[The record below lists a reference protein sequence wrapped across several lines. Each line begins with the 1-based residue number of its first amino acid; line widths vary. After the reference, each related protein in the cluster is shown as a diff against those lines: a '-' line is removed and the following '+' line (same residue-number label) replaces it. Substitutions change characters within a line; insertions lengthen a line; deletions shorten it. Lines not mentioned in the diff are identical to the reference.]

1 MRKVILA
8 AKIGFGLAVVAA
20 PFATPV
26 EAQFAVVDVASV
38 KQNTITAVQSVAAT
52 AKQVQQYQTQ
62 LQQYQNM
69 LKNTLAPTAYVW
81 SQAQDTI
88 NGLQQSANT
97 LSSLTRQTGGID
109 AYLSQFQNPNYY
121 KNSACFS
128 ATGCSAAQRAA
139 LQTQQRAKQQLLMAS
154 NDDVLRGIS
163 QQQTQLKSEAA
174 MLEQM
179 QRNAQSADGQA
190 QALGYANQFAAN
202 QANQLLA
209 LRQQLMAQQA
219 ATLAVQQAAMDEK
232 ALRTAA
238 SEKARAGTYSKTPD
252 GSYAYTTPN

>member
-8 AKIGFGLAVVAA
+8 AKIGFGLAVIAA
-20 PFATPV
+20 PLTTPAY
-26 EAQFAVVDVASV
+26 AQFSVVDVASV
-38 KQNTITAVQSVAAT
+38 KQNTITAVQSVAQV

-69 LKNTLAPTAYVW
+69 LKNTLAPAAYVW
-81 SQAQDTI
+81 SQAQSTMD
-88 NGLQQSANT
+88 GLQNSVNS
-97 LSSLTRQTGGID
+97 LNSLTRQTGGID
-109 AYLSQFQNPNYY
+109 AYLNQFQNPNYY
-121 KNSACFS
+121 RNSACFS
-128 ATGCSAAQRAA
+128 STGCTPAQRAA

-163 QQQTQLKSEAA
+163 NQQTQLQQEAA
-174 MLEQM
+174 TLEQM

-232 ALRTAA
+232 ALRVAA
-238 SEKARAGTYSKTPD
+238 SEKARSGSYAKAPAGTYVWQ
-252 GSYAYTTPN
+252 

>member
-8 AKIGFGLAVVAA
+8 AKIGFGLAIVAA

-26 EAQFAVVDVASV
+26 GAQFAVVDVASV

-69 LKNTLAPTAYVW
+69 LKNTLAPSAYVW
-81 SQAQDTI
+81 SQAQQTI
-88 NGLQQSANT
+88 DGLQQTANSLT
-97 LSSLTRQTGGID
+97 SLTRQTGGID

-121 KNSACFS
+121 RNSACFS
-128 ATGCSAAQRAA
+128 ATGCTAEQRAA
-139 LQTQQRAKQQLLMAS
+139 MQTQQRAKQQLLMAS

-174 MLEQM
+174 TLEQM

-238 SEKARAGTYSKTPD
+238 TEAGRAGSYKKAADSTY
-252 GSYAYTTPN
+252 GYNTPN